1 MTKKTPGKYKNQGF
15 GNIAMLIFDGEFKTD
30 LFEKWSQVTRGDFA
44 IVPEVPDVE
53 LHGFGA
59 VGAVL
64 TYLFFRS
71 CSGFFD
77 EVKKNCLPSTRCRC

>member
-1 MTKKTPGKYKNQGF
+1 M
-15 GNIAMLIFDGEFKTD
+15 AVLISDGEFKTD

-64 TYLFFRS
+64 NCFFPVLEA
-71 CSGFFD
+71 SGFFD
-77 EVKKNCLPSTRCRC
+77 EVKKN

>member
-1 MTKKTPGKYKNQGF
+1 M
-15 GNIAMLIFDGEFKTD
+15 DGQFISD

-59 VGAVL
+59 VGAVFKL
-64 TYLFFRS
+64 LFFPVLEA
-71 CSGFFD
+71 SGFFD
-77 EVKKNCLPSTRCRC
+77 EEVKKN